1 MYNDRRFCGFINGKL
16 NLTHKELFM
25 KYTNTRRGSTQD
37 ITVGI
42 KKEILANFSS
52 GSSTPVVTK
61 RQALNTLKPVRGLS
75 NFTTTCGFTLI
86 ELLVVVL
93 IIGILT
99 AVALPQYQKAVWKS
113 RLATP
118 VLFAK
123 NIEQAFALYVLT
135 HGFPTGQNERHN
147 ALGSTSDIQ
156 LDIDIP
162 LSNCDS
168 TFSCKDDFFIYS
180 ADVDGY
186 NNGLGEY
193 TWRVAL
199 QEDPVDSYFECITYD
214 NGNQECTCTYDEEA
228 APHGKITCDLIKQLL
243 PRNWD

>member
-1 MYNDRRFCGFINGKL
+1 MK
-16 NLTHKELFM
+16 HK
-25 KYTNTRRGSTQD
+25 
-37 ITVGI
+37 
-42 KKEILANFSS
+42 
-52 GSSTPVVTK
+52 K
-61 RQALNTLKPVRGLS
+61 R
-75 NFTTTCGFTLI
+75 GFTLI

-93 IIGILT
+93 IIGILA

-135 HGFPTGQNERHN
+135 HGFPPTNNLNKGYGP
-147 ALGSTSDIQ
+147 LGATPDIQ

-162 LSNCDS
+162 LSNCGTS
-168 TFSCKDDFFIYS
+168 GPCEDDFFTYDAS
-180 ADVDGY
+180 LEDRGF
-186 NNGLGEY
+186 Y

-199 QEDPVDSYFECITYD
+199 QEDPVDSYFECITYAD
-214 NGNQECTCTYDEEA
+214 GNQECTCTYDEEA

-243 PRNWD
+243 PQ